1 MTFPDHL
8 LSEIKGLFPNDSLD
22 KVQAEPFVLP
32 DKSAPDFKTRW
43 ARELVRQ
50 ARIQVL
56 SQ

>member
-1 MTFPDHL
+1 MIFPDHF

-22 KVQAEPFVLP
+22 KVQIEPFALP

-43 ARELVRQ
+43 AMELVRQ

-56 SQ
+56 SK